1 MSPRYNPPPNWPAP
15 PAGWTPPPGWQPE
28 PSWGPA
34 PEGWQ
39 LWVDDDKR
47 PGWFAR
53 HKVLTGLGVG
63 VAVLVVAIGAS
74 GGGDDAK
81 EAAVPEQAASEP
93 AAPAVPEKPAQETAP
108 EEGPEVA
115 PVEEA
120 PALAPLGTPV
130 RDGKF
135 EFVVH
140 GTECGVTTVGDEFLN
155 QTAQGEYC
163 LVRMSVTNIGDE
175 SQYFFGDNQE
185 ARNDAGQEFSS
196 DSTAAIY
203 LENSD
208 SWMSEIN
215 PGNAVEAV
223 VVFDVPPGT
232 ALASIDLHDS
242 AFSGGVEASLR

>member
-1 MSPRYNPPPNWPAP
+1 MAARFNAPPNWPAP

-39 LWVDDDKR
+39 LWVEDGKQ
-47 PGWFAR
+47 PNWFAR
-53 HKVLTGLGVG
+53 HKVVTGLGIG
-63 VAVLVVAIGAS
+63 AAVLVTAIAAS
-74 GGGDDAK
+74 GGGDDAP
-81 EAAVPEQAASEP
+81 EAAAPEAVVEAPAKVEEP
-93 AAPAVPEKPAQETAP
+93 AAEAP
-108 EEGPEVA
+108 KAEEA

-120 PALAPLGTPV
+120 PAVAPLGTAV

-135 EFVVH
+135 EFVLH
-140 GTECGVTTVGDEFLN
+140 GTECGITTVGGEYAN

-175 SQYFFGDNQE
+175 AQYFFGDNQK

-196 DSTAAIY
+196 DSSAAIY

-215 PGNAVEAV
+215 PGNTVEAT
-223 VVFDVPPGT
+223 VVFDVPAGT
-232 ALASIDLHDS
+232 VLSTIDLHDS
-242 AFSGGVEASLR
+242 AFSGGVEAALR